1 MDLIQKLNEWHDAAL
16 KAILAT
22 GDGESLEQAR
32 IKYLGQKQGEL
43 KGLQQQLGQVP
54 AERRPEIGK
63 LFNQVKE
70 SITTALDQRKLEVS
84 RPKAAATAIDVT
96 LPGIRPGTGKLH
108 PLTQTI
114 YEFQEIMARFGFEVE
129 DGPEIE
135 DEWHNF
141 VALNIPDDHPARDPL
156 DNFYL
161 ATAAVAGG
169 GPRLLRS
176 QTSTIQIRVMENRQ
190 PPVRIVSV
198 GRVYRPDEVDETH
211 HIMFHQMEGLMVGPD
226 VTMASLKTVLRL
238 FAAAYL
244 GEDVHVRF
252 RPSFFPF
259 TEPSVEFDVQRGDSW
274 LELGGAG
281 MVDPN
286 VLKAVG
292 YDPDQ
297 VSGFAFGLGIARFC
311 MMRHGIKDIRHF
323 YSNDLRFLRQF

>member
-1 MDLIQKLNEWHDAAL
+1 M
-16 KAILAT
+16 
-22 GDGESLEQAR
+22 G
-32 IKYLGQKQGEL
+32 
-43 KGLQQQLGQVP
+43 
-54 AERRPEIGK
+54 
-63 LFNQVKE
+63 
-70 SITTALDQRKLEVS
+70 
-84 RPKAAATAIDVT
+84 
-96 LPGIRPGTGKLH
+96 
-108 PLTQTI
+108 
-114 YEFQEIMARFGFEVE
+114 RFGFEVE

-176 QTSTIQIRVMENRQ
+176 QTSTIQIRVMENRK

-198 GRVYRPDEVDETH
+198 GRVYRPDEIDDTH
-211 HIMFHQMEGLMVGPD
+211 HLMFHQMEGLMIGPD

-238 FAAAYL
+238 FAGAYL

-286 VLKAVG
+286 VLRAVG
-292 YDPDQ
+292 YDPEE

-311 MMRHGIKDIRHF
+311 MMRHGIKNIRHF
-323 YSNDLRFLRQF
+323 YSNDLRFLQQF